1 MKYMSITDRCP
12 RSSTETSKSLFIR
25 NERMSTYSSN
35 SNWSVF
41 KYVVNNVNQTAT
53 VAPDSVEQVPEN
65 TTPND
70 PLQEIKEH
78 VSKYTKY
85 YLISLHYLD
94 VPIVMTYS
102 SNTVPEC
109 PYLIRLR
116 EYFEPVKEAT
126 RILMQNKAEMI
137 SGFHFLRHGVKV
149 RKAILESTDL
159 RTFDLRSANSG
170 LESYVINDLRTIW
183 KNSRFQYL
191 KDSLPKQYEQLYLPN
206 KEHPIYRNFVEFLKS
221 TYARGIDRFKA
232 YICIGSSFIGKSVFF
247 MKFIVPER
255 YYIYH
260 SNNLEYSKMPDQP
273 HKIFRILDDINWG
286 MVTDME
292 FKALLNR
299 NISSV
304 DVKYGYEYL
313 FPLIP
318 IIIMNKEDYNTF
330 RTHFSAIWEFI
341 ERNAVIYPPQLSKE
355 AAQEETPLFTGRIA
369 GNEYEYLFDEIVPVK
384 EIDEA
389 VKQKNYEMKNVNEW
403 IKKYLD
409 KTEGFYYDNH
419 KYLQLPNEQITKIPN
434 PSISKRTILQQYDEY
449 LLKKKEIEMKES
461 ETNEK
466 KPKLPMHEF
475 MNKIGYSNGKRTSAY
490 AMRSNEPKRKQRNK
504 YKPFKY
510 REQRKKQTDYDN
522 DYDDDFN
529 DEYDNNTY
537 DEDEQE
543 NEDLKKMDD
552 DFSDMNDGDSD
563 NFDDSG
569 DFDESG
575 GDSFGGG
582 NDGFIEL

>member
-1 MKYMSITDRCP
+1 MS
-12 RSSTETSKSLFIR
+12 S
-25 NERMSTYSSN
+25 YQSN
-35 SNWSVF
+35 NNWSVF
-41 KYVVNNVNQTAT
+41 KYVVNNVNQAEAVT
-53 VAPDSVEQVPEN
+53 PNSVEQAPEH

-70 PLQEIKEH
+70 PIQEIKEH
-78 VSKYTKY
+78 IGKYTKY
-85 YLISLHYLD
+85 YLIALHYLD
-94 VPIVMTYS
+94 VPIVLTYS
-102 SNTVPEC
+102 SSIVPEC
-109 PYLIRLR
+109 PCLVRLR

-126 RILMQNKAEMI
+126 RILMQNKAELV
-137 SGFHFLRHGVKV
+137 SGFFFLRHGVKV

-206 KEHPIYRNFVEFLKS
+206 KDHAIYRNFVDFLKN

-330 RTHFSAIWEFI
+330 RNHFSAIWEFI
-341 ERNAVIYPPQLSKE
+341 ERNTVIYPPQLSGE
-355 AAQEETPLFTGRIA
+355 AAQEETPLFTGRVA
-369 GNEYEYLFDEIVPVK
+369 NEEYEYLFDEIVPIK
-384 EIDEA
+384 EIDDA
-389 VKQKNYEMKNVNEW
+389 IKNPSVEMKNVNEW

-409 KTEGFYYDNH
+409 RTQGYFYDNH
-419 KYLQLPNEQITKIPN
+419 KYLQLPNDHITKIPN
-434 PSISKRTILQQYDEY
+434 PSIAKRTIMEQYDEY
-449 LLKKKEIEMKES
+449 LLKKRKKEMQES
-461 ETNEK
+461 EMNEK
-466 KPKLPMHEF
+466 KPKLPMREF
-475 MNKIGYSNGKRTSAY
+475 MNKIGYREQANDGYDDEETAETRSYNLRNKTIPARTRTYTSRY
-490 AMRSNEPKRKQRNK
+490 RTQNRFKTTRRKQS
-504 YKPFKY
+504 
-510 REQRKKQTDYDN
+510 DYDN
-522 DYDDDFN
+522 EYNDNFN
-529 DEYDNNTY
+529 DYNNGY
-537 DEDEQE
+537 NDYNNKYNDEDKDERD

-552 DFSDMNDGDSD
+552 DFSDMDDGDSD
-563 NFDDSG
+563 NFDESG
-569 DFDESG
+569 DFDGSG
-575 GDSFGGG
+575 AGSFEDDG
-582 NDGFIEL
+582 GFIEL